1 MNNFCRVITSVLITA
16 TAAIN
21 LLPNEKAFGVGLT
34 TTQGDIA
41 MRSDIARERFGVT
54 GKGVLIGVISDSFNN
69 LGFSQ
74 IDVDSGDLPKGIR
87 VLRDIDGSPGTG
99 TDEGNALMQIMYDI
113 APGANFIFHTGLVE
127 SQAEYANAIEKLAD
141 AGARVIVSDVN
152 PLLQPMFQDGVIAQA
167 VDRVVSRPG
176 NSAVSFFTAAGNAG
190 RQSYVSPFNPSGVID
205 PISGGEL
212 HDFDPGPGVD
222 TFQRITIPISDSL
235 FSFVLQW
242 DSPFFSVSGGTG
254 SPNDLDIFL
263 YDSSGTELLASS
275 TESNIGKDP
284 LEFFNFIN
292 ETQSTEFN
300 LAIALKEG
308 SAPNLLKYVTE
319 GLDFEINEFNTS
331 SSTLFG
337 FANAKGALAVGAAFY
352 LDTPEFGVEPPLIEP
367 FSAAGGTP
375 ILFDSNGN
383 RLANPEIRNK
393 PGIVA
398 PDGVNNTFFGFRE
411 VEGDE
416 FPNVFGT
423 SVVAPHAAAVAALL
437 LELNPNLSPAE
448 IYDILQRSAIDM
460 DDPSTPEFDI
470 GFDFGTGYGLI
481 QADRA
486 LSLAAQRI
494 PEPSSVLGLF
504 LCSALGLAFV
514 RRCRIN

>member
-1 MNNFCRVITSVLITA
+1 MKNFCRIITSVLITA
-16 TAAIN
+16 TASIS

-41 MRSDIARERFGVT
+41 IRSDIARERFGVT
-54 GKGVLIGVISDSFNN
+54 GKGVLIGVISDSYNN

-74 IDVDSGDLPKGIR
+74 LDVDSGDLPEGIR
-87 VLRDIDGSPGTG
+87 VIRDIDGPPGTG

-113 APGANFIFHTGLVE
+113 APSANFIFHTGLVE
-127 SQAEYANAIEKLAD
+127 SQAEYAKAIEKLAD
-141 AGARVIVSDVN
+141 AGARIIISDVN
-152 PLLQPMFQDGVIAQA
+152 VLRQPMFQDGLIAQA
-167 VDRVVSRPG
+167 VDRVVSRPSNG
-176 NSAVSFFTAAGNAG
+176 VSFFASAGNAA
-190 RQSYVSPFNPSGVID
+190 RQSYQSPFNSSGVID
-205 PISGGEL
+205 LISGGEL

-222 TFQRITIPISDSL
+222 TFQRITMPTGSL
-235 FSFVLQW
+235 FSFSLQW
-242 DSPFFSVSGGTG
+242 DSPFFSVSGGAG

-275 TESNIGKDP
+275 TESNIGNDP
-284 LEFFNFIN
+284 LEFFDFIN

-300 LAIALKEG
+300 LAIALKDG
-308 SAPNLLKYVTE
+308 PAPNLLKYVTQ

-331 SSTLFG
+331 SSTIYG
-337 FANAKGALAVGAAFY
+337 FANARGALPVGAAFY
-352 LDTPEFGVEPPLIEP
+352 LDTPEFGVEPPVIQL
-367 FSAAGGTP
+367 FSSAGGTP
-375 ILFDSNGN
+375 ILFDANGN
-383 RLANPEIRNK
+383 RLANPEIRKK

-437 LELNPNLSPAE
+437 LEFNPNLSPAE

-486 LSLAAQRI
+486 LSLAAQRV
-494 PEPSSVLGLF
+494 PEPSSVLALF
-504 LCSALGLAFV
+504 LCSALGIAFV